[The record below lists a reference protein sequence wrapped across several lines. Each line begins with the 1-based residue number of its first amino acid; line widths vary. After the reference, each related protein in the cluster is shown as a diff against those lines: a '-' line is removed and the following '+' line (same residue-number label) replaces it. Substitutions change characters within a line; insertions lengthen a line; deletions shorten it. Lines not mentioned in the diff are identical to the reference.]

1 MKSVKEGFK
10 MKIAVIGTGYVGLVT
25 AAGLAELGHSVVGS
39 DKDLDKITK
48 VSQGF
53 VPIYEPGLAE
63 LLESNLKKGALVF
76 NHDLNKTIED
86 AEVIFVC
93 VGTPQHADGSA
104 DMSQIEEVSRQISR
118 NLNRYKLVVEKSTV
132 PVRTSSWIKRTIS
145 LYKKTEAEFDVA
157 SNPEFLREG
166 SAVSDFLNPDR
177 IIIGVETEK
186 ARDILCQ
193 IYEKFKDRV
202 VVTNIDTAELI
213 KHASNSFLAMKIS
226 YINLISNLCEK
237 TEANVEQVAE
247 GMGLDPRIGGRFLKA
262 GIGYGGSCFP
272 KDVKALTRIGEDLDV
287 DMSLLKEADR
297 INTHRV
303 KVFTDKI
310 KRALWILKD
319 KKIALLGLAF
329 KPETDDI
336 REAPSI
342 KIIHDLLQDGACLR
356 LYDPKAMENM
366 RQLYPEEPERLR
378 YFSSPYDAAEK
389 ANALLVLT
397 EWDEFAGLNLKRIK
411 ELMANPIIVDG
422 RNIFRPAEMKKL
434 GFEYYSIGRK

>member
-1 MKSVKEGFK
+1 

-25 AAGLAELGHSVVGS
+25 AAGLAELGHKVIGS
-39 DKDLDKITK
+39 DKDFDKIAK
-48 VSQGF
+48 VSQGV
-53 VPIYEPGLAE
+53 VPIYEPGLDE
-63 LLESNLKKGALVF
+63 LLESNLRKGNITF
-76 NHDLNKTIED
+76 TPDLNRTIEE

-93 VGTPQHADGSA
+93 VGTPQHANGSA
-104 DMSQIEEVSRQISR
+104 DMSQIEEVSRQIAA

-132 PVRTSSWIKRTIS
+132 PVKTSSWIKRTIS
-145 LYKKTEAEFDVA
+145 LHKKTDREFDVA

-177 IIIGVETEK
+177 IIIGVETER
-186 ARDILCQ
+186 ARDILCG
-193 IYEKFKDRV
+193 IYEKFKDRI

-226 YINLISNLCEK
+226 YINLISNICEK

-272 KDVKALTRIGEDLDV
+272 KDIKALTRIGEDLGV

-297 INTHRV
+297 INADRV
-303 KVFTDKI
+303 RVFVDKVKQ
-310 KRALWILKD
+310 ALWILKD
-319 KKIALLGLAF
+319 KKIAILGLAF

-342 KIIHDLLQDGACLR
+342 GIIRDLLQEGARLR

-366 RQLYPEEPERLR
+366 KQLYPEEPERLL
-378 YFSSPYDAAEK
+378 YFSSPYKAAVK

-397 EWDEFAGLNLKRIK
+397 EWDEFAGLDLKRIK
-411 ELMANPIIVDG
+411 EAMANPIIVDG
-422 RNIFRPAEMKKL
+422 RNVFTPEGVKKL